1 MLTNSQLKT
10 YQFLKAYMHAHE
22 IAPTIAEIANGL
34 GLKAVSAIHRNI
46 QAIAK
51 EGLIHLVPNRQRN
64 IVLVDACNDEEDMNT
79 LPLVGRIAAGQPIE
93 AMSQTEPVDIRQ
105 LFQGPNRYLLEVKGD
120 SMIGDNICDGDL
132 VVCQRSDTARDGQIA
147 VVLVERSEATL
158 KRVIRQPKK
167 QSVLLVPS
175 NPLMQAMEYPAD
187 SIRVQGLYIGL
198 LRVAH

>member
-1 MLTNSQLKT
+1 MLTNSQLIT
-10 YQFLKAYMHAHE
+10 YQFIKGYILQHG

-51 EGLIHLVPNRQRN
+51 EGHIRLATNRQRN
-64 IVLVDACNDEEDMNT
+64 IVLVDACNDEDEAST

-93 AMSQTEPVDIRQ
+93 AMSQAEQVDIRQ
-105 LFQGPNRYLLEVKGD
+105 LFQGPNNYLLEVRGD

-132 VVCQRSDTARDGQIA
+132 VVCQRSDTACDGQIA

-158 KRVIRQPKK
+158 KRVICQPKK

-175 NPLMQAMEYPAD
+175 NPLMPAMEYPAD
-187 SIRVQGLYIGL
+187 SVRVQGLYIGL
-198 LRVAH
+198 LRVLH